1 MNLYVEIEGRKT
13 LRGSYPDNNN
23 PHIAAAANANA
34 KSWLDGGHR
43 VWFDDA
49 EVLPPTRAHMADVA
63 QQFEVV
69 TTPAPTRRYATR
81 ERIAA

>member
-1 MNLYVEIEGRKT
+1 MNLYVEIDGRKT

-43 VWFDDA
+43 V
-49 EVLPPTRAHMADVA
+49 
-63 QQFEVV
+63 
-69 TTPAPTRRYATR
+69 
-81 ERIAA
+81 